1 MGMTNQEEQ
10 AIMDSIC
17 GKSYDDRWHTVV
29 SDMDFE
35 EFELLANREVENGD
49 DNRGNQTSHT

>member
-10 AIMDSIC
+10 ALMDALY

-35 EFELLANREVENGD
+35 EFELLANREVEDGND
-49 DNRGNQTSHT
+49 D